1 MATQKTPKTLPTEIN
16 VEAFLDSIPDEK
28 KRTDCHTAL
37 KLMQE
42 ATGYPAKMWGPSI
55 VGFGSYHY
63 KYESGHEGDAPLS
76 GFSPRKEAITFYLML
91 GCDNHEEL
99 LQKLGKHKTGKGCLY
114 IKKLEDVD
122 TGVLKELVIAS
133 TRSLKARYPAE

>member
-1 MATQKTPKTLPTEIN
+1 MATKKTPKTLPTEN
-16 VEAFLDSIPDEK
+16 SVEAFLDTIPDES
-28 KRTDCHTAL
+28 KRRDCHTAL
-37 KLMQE
+37 KLMRE

-76 GFSPRKEAITFYLML
+76 GFSPRKEAITFYLVL
-91 GCDNHEEL
+91 DNEEL

-122 TGVLKELVIAS
+122 TSVLKELVIAS
-133 TRSLKARYPAE
+133 TRSMKAKYPSE

>member
-1 MATQKTPKTLPTEIN
+1 MATQKTPKTLPTEN
-16 VEAFLDSIPDEK
+16 SVEAFLDTIPDEK
-28 KRTDCHTAL
+28 KRQDCYTAL

-42 ATGYPAKMWGPSI
+42 ATGYPPKMWGPSI

-76 GFSPRKEAITFYLML
+76 GFSPRKAAITFYLVL
-91 GCDNHEEL
+91 DEAL
-99 LQKLGKHKTGKGCLY
+99 LQKLGKHKTSKGCLY

-122 TGVLKELVIAS
+122 TEVLKELVIAS
-133 TRSLKARYPAE
+133 TRSMKAKYPSQ